1 MHIPSSLCSLP
12 VRRLCNRISYIVGSR
27 VGFSRCSS
35 RFLRVFVASD
45 CLVSVESFVSCF
57 LSVVAGVE
65 GICINKNY
73 CIPIAWCPSY
83 EFRATHYYYALRLTG
98 RLVHSH
104 HTIQYLTQH
113 SLPVLF
119 KFIFTPKYF
128 CALRALASFFR
139 SCQ

>member
-45 CLVSVESFVSCF
+45 CLVSVESLVSCF
-57 LSVVAGVE
+57 LSVVAGAE

-83 EFRATHYYYALRLTG
+83 EFRATHSTTPHWAARPFPPHDPISDPTLPPRSLQVHLHPKVFLRSQSPCQFL
-98 RLVHSH
+98 S
-104 HTIQYLTQH
+104 Q
-113 SLPVLF
+113 LPM
-119 KFIFTPKYF
+119 
-128 CALRALASFFR
+128 R
-139 SCQ
+139 